1 MVEPTPKEWPL
12 YDMKDRQVMVL
23 DEFDIHTAKES
34 ELKIVDDRSSNN
46 KSHQLGSLFIDA
58 GPFLLFRV

>member
-34 ELKIVDDRSSNN
+34 ELKIVDIINHTNWAR
-46 KSHQLGSLFIDA
+46 
-58 GPFLLFRV
+58 FL